1 MTAGKKWWEKEP
13 PRFECQTDCF
23 KCCAK
28 PGIVYFDKKSIENAS
43 KITKLSPARFKKEF
57 LEISFFLPEV
67 IKIIKKLELQ
77 EFLAE

>member
-43 KITKLSPARFKKEF
+43 KITKLSPARFKK
-57 LEISFFLPEV
+57 
-67 IKIIKKLELQ
+67 
-77 EFLAE
+77 